1 MRRPKTSAIRND
13 MIAALKS
20 SAEPL
25 TLDYILKLIR
35 INHPK
40 TAFST
45 IYRIMKSLEQN
56 KLVLRVDWRERGSQ
70 YEWAER
76 LHHHHIICT
85 VCGQTRDVD
94 DSVVSFNLKRV
105 TTTTGFTFRDHYLE
119 LEGIC
124 ADCRKRLGRTQ

>member
-1 MRRPKTSAIRND
+1 MQKTKTSVICND
-13 MIAALKS
+13 IIGLLKN

-25 TLDYILKLIR
+25 TLDYILKLTR

-45 IYRIMKSLEQN
+45 VYRIMKRLEQE
-56 KLVLRVDWRERGSQ
+56 KLVLRVDWRERGSN
-70 YEWAER
+70 YEWAEL
-76 LHHHHIICT
+76 LHHHHITCT

-94 DSVVSFNLKRV
+94 DSVVSFDLEHLTAV
-105 TTTTGFTFRDHYLE
+105 TGYTFRNHYVE

-124 ADCRKRLGRTQ
+124 ATCREHSTT